1 VYFKVPELEDPM
13 AAAAR
18 MAGVS
23 GFKEVRVSA
32 RDESGEH
39 RQFAS
44 QGGPPAPGSQG
55 GQAQGQQVPN
65 QRRREVIDPA
75 DIDPD
80 FSPGR
85 PDNFGVQSRAP
96 PPQARPAAPSQSS
109 APLPPSNYRPV
120 VRKEI
125 VWTIA
130 TSIPISGERDNDELP
145 SERRPRGRPM
155 FDLFKGPW

>member
-1 VYFKVPELEDPM
+1 M

-80 FSPGR
+80 M
-85 PDNFGVQSRAP
+85 
-96 PPQARPAAPSQSS
+96 
-109 APLPPSNYRPV
+109 PLIHISEPTRLR
-120 VRKEI
+120 RKSYA
-125 VWTIA
+125 VFCLKKK
-130 TSIPISGERDNDELP
+130 SL
-145 SERRPRGRPM
+145 
-155 FDLFKGPW
+155 L